1 MSKKL
6 KKNLGNITKITRN
19 NSQKK
24 SNGTGS
30 YVPSSPVRQ
39 TTKLNSNLVS
49 KSQDYILCAV
59 LHTEKRHEFQEEM
72 VRNYLQS
79 ARERFQRDKDL
90 KLKQAEERKQ
100 KEEQKLKE
108 LACVEGPSQCI
119 NPGCDQFGTAVTS
132 YMCKACFE
140 RQRDHELTTINSPSL
155 PRANNN
161 MDSCAPRYGIGKS
174 RFYTESDISSH
185 NTISRLPSARVGSN
199 VDPTLYLSKST
210 FYNDVICPSTL
221 TDNRGLYRL
230 SGQEQTAK
238 SVGGY
243 ENVRNTGQERG
254 VRPGAYI
261 HELSSALTRQDP
273 VKNFQNSNFGRQES
287 NINWQDDAVIGGS
300 ANIGRSVTNRHNMTL
315 LPGRYSYVMPAT
327 QDISGTVAPSL
338 KQDGVAPTQQDQAG
352 CGNSATQRIHSYNL
366 ARSWDSSSSAGSRTS
381 DKPATLGRAG
391 SQQEFSHISMVRLNL
406 VVYVHFF
413 TGLY

>member
-1 MSKKL
+1 M
-6 KKNLGNITKITRN
+6 GNITKITRN

-24 SNGTGS
+24 SNGAGS

-79 ARERFQRDKDL
+79 ARERFQHDKDL

-100 KEEQKLKE
+100 KEEQKLKD

-119 NPGCDQFGTAVTS
+119 NPGCDQFGTALTS

-140 RQRDHELTTINSPSL
+140 HQRDQELTTINSPSL

-161 MDSCAPRYGIGKS
+161 MDFCAPRYGIGKS
-174 RFYTESDISSH
+174 RFYTESDINSH
-185 NTISRLPSARVGSN
+185 NTISRLPSTRVGSN
-199 VDPTLYLSKST
+199 IDQTLYLSKST
-210 FYNDVICPSTL
+210 FYNDVICSSTL
-221 TDNRGLYRL
+221 TDNRGLYGL

-238 SVGGY
+238 SGGGY
-243 ENVRNTGQERG
+243 ENTRHTGQELG
-254 VRPGAYI
+254 VRLGAYI
-261 HELSSALTRQDP
+261 HELSPSMTRQDP
-273 VKNFQNSNFGRQES
+273 GMNFQNSNFGRQES
-287 NINWQDDAVIGGS
+287 NISWQDDGLISGS
-300 ANIGRSVTNRHNMTL
+300 ANIGRSVANRHNVTTL
-315 LPGRYSYVMPAT
+315 SGRYSYGYNVTPTA
-327 QDISGTVAPSL
+327 QDISSTVAPSL
-338 KQDGVAPTQQDQAG
+338 RQDGVALTQQDQAG
-352 CGNSATQRIHSYNL
+352 GGSSATQRIHSYNL
-366 ARSWDSSSSAGSRTS
+366 TRSWDSSSAGSRTS

-391 SQQEFSHISMVRLNL
+391 SQQEFSHISMVRRNL
-406 VVYVHFF
+406 VVYVYFF
-413 TGLY
+413 YQLVLI